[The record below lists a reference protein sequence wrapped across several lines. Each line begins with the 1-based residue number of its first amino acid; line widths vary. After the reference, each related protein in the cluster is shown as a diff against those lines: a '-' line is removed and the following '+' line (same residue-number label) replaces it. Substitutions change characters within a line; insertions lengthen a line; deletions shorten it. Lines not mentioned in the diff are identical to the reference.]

1 MLHRCRL
8 AILATGVWCGAGCG
22 GPGERESAA
31 PPRPHIV
38 LISLDTVRSDRI
50 GCYAEGAA
58 ATPAIDR
65 IAREGVRYEHAVSSS
80 PWTLPAHASLFS
92 GRPVS
97 GHGARYDPDAEFG
110 VSWHRVSVMS
120 DEVPTMAELLAG
132 AGYHSAG
139 VASVVWLKPEF
150 GLARGFAEYSA
161 DVGDALGV
169 PADQVSDRAIE
180 LIEGRPSDRPLFL
193 FVHYF
198 DAHSPYTP
206 PAPHRP
212 AGAIDEDGSVAEVEL
227 RVNAGGGE
235 IRPRERARLERMY
248 EGEIEF
254 IDAQIARL
262 WTALESA
269 GIYDDTWIIV
279 TADHGESFGDHH
291 FYGHGLVTWDDVLS
305 VPLVM
310 KLPGGELRDRARA
323 GTVVETTVQPAELL
337 VTLLG
342 ALRLELPPG
351 VSGRSLLP
359 RGPDCL
365 SRREQPVVAEAFRN
379 LSMIRRFGRRW
390 DRDERALYLGRE
402 KLVRRSNSTVALYD
416 LEADPRELKN
426 LAGRRLERVDEMQE
440 LLDSWLESA
449 SAAGIPGAPAGISEE
464 NLQEIRA
471 LGYLD

>member
-1 MLHRCRL
+1 MRNRSRL
-8 AILATGVWCGAGCG
+8 AIIAAGLAICAGCA
-22 GPGERESAA
+22 GPDEQDDAA
-31 PPRPHIV
+31 PPRPNIV
-38 LISLDTVRSDRI
+38 LISLDTVRSDYI
-50 GCYAEGAA
+50 GCYAEGVA

-65 IAREGVRYEHAVSSS
+65 IAREGVRYRRAISSS

-120 DEVPTMAELLAG
+120 DEVPTMAELLTA

-150 GLARGFAEYSA
+150 GLARGFVEYAA
-161 DVGDALGV
+161 DADDAAGV
-169 PADQVSDRAIE
+169 PADRVTDRAIE
-180 LIEGRPSDRPLFL
+180 LIRGRPTDRPLFL

-198 DAHSPYTP
+198 DAHSPYAP

-212 AGAIDEDGSVAEVEL
+212 AGALDEEGSVTEVEM

-235 IRPRERARLERMY
+235 IRPEEREKLERMY

-254 IDAQIARL
+254 IDAQIARI
-262 WTALESA
+262 WGELEAA
-269 GIYDDTWIIV
+269 GIYDETWIIV
-279 TADHGESFGDHH
+279 TADHGESFGDHD

-310 KLPGGELRDRARA
+310 KLPDRLSDRARA

-337 VTLLG
+337 ATLLG
-342 ALRLELPPG
+342 ALRLDIPPG
-351 VSGRSLLP
+351 AVGRNLLP
-359 RGPDCL
+359 RGSDRL
-365 SRREQPVVAEAFRN
+365 GRREQPVVAEAYRN
-379 LSMIRRFGRRW
+379 LSMIRRFGARW
-390 DRDERALYLGRE
+390 NRDERALYLGGE
-402 KLVRRSNSTVALYD
+402 KLVRRSDGTVALYD
-416 LEADPRELKN
+416 LDADPRELEN
-426 LAGRRLERVDEMQE
+426 LAGRRLERVDEMQA
-440 LLDSWLESA
+440 LLDSWLKSA
-449 SAAGIPGAPAGISEE
+449 SAAGFAGAPAGISEE